1 ANERAPSTLEGAQYS
16 FYFSCALAAL
26 YGREAL
32 RPVQPERL
40 TDVRIIELAG
50 RIELEAS
57 SDFASAFPAETPAR
71 VVMDQGKGPEEMI
84 VRHPLGDVL
93 RPLSADPIWE
103 KFKGL
108 SRENVHPRWQD
119 EILSAIGNLEAA
131 GLGPLLAALS
141 RRGRR
146 YAEDDAAILLS

>member
-1 ANERAPSTLEGAQYS
+1 
-16 FYFSCALAAL
+16 
-26 YGREAL
+26 
-32 RPVQPERL
+32 
-40 TDVRIIELAG
+40 
-50 RIELEAS
+50 
-57 SDFASAFPAETPAR
+57 ASAFPAETPAR

-93 RPLSADPIWE
+93 RPLSADQIWE